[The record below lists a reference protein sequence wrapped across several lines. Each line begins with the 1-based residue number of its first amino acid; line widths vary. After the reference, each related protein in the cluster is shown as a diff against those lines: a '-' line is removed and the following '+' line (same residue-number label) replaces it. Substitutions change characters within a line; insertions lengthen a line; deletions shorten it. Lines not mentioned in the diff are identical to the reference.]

1 MLQNHTKPPAASV
14 QMQIYHSS
22 VTRNMT
28 SFGHS
33 TGKPRP
39 GLKEVADAFPRAVR
53 QGPRPGQTFTFGIL
67 GTLSRER
74 ISLKKLER
82 ACGTFPV
89 MNACQGGCLQ
99 RMSASDS

>member
-1 MLQNHTKPPAASV
+1 MLQNHAKPPAASV

-67 GTLSRER
+67 VTLSRER

-82 ACGTFPV
+82 ACGISCDECVSKRVFATNV
-89 MNACQGGCLQ
+89 
-99 RMSASDS
+99 S